1 MPHTDAY
8 PLSQSQQNIWRLER
22 THSGAPIGNICE
34 AVHIRG
40 RFDPALLQES
50 LNNVLAQDASLR
62 TRLLLSKEGEPRPY
76 TADYTPVHF
85 PVFDF
90 TLSSKE
96 SFDHWEATVA
106 REPLPLVGGPLFSFS
121 IFTLGESHG
130 GVLLKTHHIISDGW
144 SQVLLTNRVA
154 AAYLALLAGE
164 PLVEESYPSY
174 RRHVDKEQAYATS
187 AAHGRDQAF
196 WENLLAEPFTP
207 AAIKECKSAQV
218 SPMVLRKTRWV

>member
-40 RFDPALLQES
+40 RFDPALPQES
-50 LNNVLAQDASLR
+50 LETICLAQDASLR
-62 TRLLLSKEGEPRPY
+62 TRLLLSKEGDYPGNIRRIIRPFI
-76 TADYTPVHF
+76 F

-106 REPLPLVGGPLFSFS
+106 REPLPLVGGPLFPF
-121 IFTLGESHG
+121 
-130 GVLLKTHHIISDGW
+130 
-144 SQVLLTNRVA
+144 
-154 AAYLALLAGE
+154 
-164 PLVEESYPSY
+164 PSL
-174 RRHVDKEQAYATS
+174 S
-187 AAHGRDQAF
+187 
-196 WENLLAEPFTP
+196 WENPM
-207 AAIKECKSAQV
+207 AASF
-218 SPMVLRKTRWV
+218 